1 MSDLTVSEQKLLDP
15 PGREHWLIWTALASL
30 ALHAGVLALILVSPL
45 RSDFQATPPSAIEVV
60 LVPPAEETPSEAA
73 PEEEP
78 PADTAEAPEEAPAAP
93 TTLPAASAVA
103 EPSPAEPSPA
113 EPAASAPIPDPT
125 SQTESE
131 PVPDAAEAAA
141 EPAPAA
147 ASAPAPIPLPR
158 PAARTVA
165 PGSGGGA
172 GPSGAPVTAL
182 EAEVGAAE
190 GNAPGA
196 PAAEAGVADL
206 DLGEVRSAE
215 RFYLEAMLR
224 EPSLARAG
232 EMLKTLPR
240 EKRLSQTCN
249 IEALAQ
255 IGFSGED
262 YAPDVVMTDAYAL
275 SVMEGTRLSATGAI
289 FRSRN
294 KWYGLAFD
302 CTLSPDLSQV
312 TAFSYRLGADV
323 TESVLERMKR

>member
-45 RSDFQATPPSAIEVV
+45 RNDFPATPPSAIEVV

-78 PADTAEAPEEAPAAP
+78 PADTA
-93 TTLPAASAVA
+93 ASAV
-103 EPSPAEPSPA
+103 A

-131 PVPDAAEAAA
+131 PVPDATEAAA

-158 PAARTVA
+158 PASRTVA

-196 PAAEAGVADL
+196 LAAEAGVADL

-275 SVMEGTRLSATGAI
+275 SEMEGTRLSATGAI
-289 FRSRN
+289 FRSRD

-323 TESVLERMKR
+323 TEAVLERMGR